1 MTPPHPPPHS
11 PPHPSFHSRF
21 YSWQALSVLL
31 VAVLLGVA
39 GWSLD
44 RLVDRRDRAEAAA
57 RETAQCLRVAETI
70 ERTRRSATLTPLA
83 GGDPLQ
89 TRQLQQLIQA
99 AADRAGMDP
108 DQAVR
113 SIRPRP
119 GQRLADSPYTEHAAE
134 LKLQHVSRQQ
144 LAAFMHALMRD
155 NPGLRVR
162 SLRLVVAGHDGPQGD
177 RWDADPLTL
186 TYLIDQPVSQEPGA
200 RRVTQR

>member
-1 MTPPHPPPHS
+1 MTPPHPPPH
-11 PPHPSFHSRF
+11 PPSHSTPHRRP
-21 YSWQALSVLL
+21 YLRKALPVLL

-57 RETAQCLRVAETI
+57 RETAQCLRLAEAI
-70 ERTRRSATLTPLA
+70 EHTRRSATLNPLT

-99 AADRAGMDP
+99 AADQAGIDP

-119 GQRLADSPYTEHAAE
+119 GQRLADGPYTEHAAE

-144 LAAFMHALMRD
+144 LVAFMHALMRD
-155 NPGLRVR
+155 NPGLHVR
-162 SLRLVVAGHDGPQGD
+162 SLRLVVAGQNGQQGD
-177 RWDADPLTL
+177 RWNADPLTL
-186 TYLIDQPVSQEPGA
+186 TYLIYQPVSQEPGA